1 MKTQSSL
8 AVAALALALVAGS
21 VQAQTAQ
28 QKVEAGKGKVEVA
41 QLVELNGTIT
51 ALDVAT
57 RDVTLKTDKGEEISF
72 VAGPD
77 VQRLADI
84 KVGDRVEIQYYE
96 SLTLKLSKV
105 EGGTPSTSD
114 TATEMRAEPTEL
126 PGGIKSQ
133 TTTITAKITAV
144 DAKAGTVTLVGPK
157 GRSVTLDVEAD
168 VLAKVKVGDLVSA
181 IYTQAVAASVSRAA
195 AN

>member
-57 RDVTLKTDKGEEISF
+57 RDVTLKSDQGEEISF

-77 VQRLADI
+77 VQRLADLL
-84 KVGDRVEIQYYE
+84 RHVERGE
-96 SLTLKLSKV
+96 TA
-105 EGGTPSTSD
+105 GRPSS
-114 TATEMRAEPTEL
+114 
-126 PGGIKSQ
+126 
-133 TTTITAKITAV
+133 
-144 DAKAGTVTLVGPK
+144 
-157 GRSVTLDVEAD
+157 
-168 VLAKVKVGDLVSA
+168 
-181 IYTQAVAASVSRAA
+181 
-195 AN
+195 